1 MTCVIE
7 IDTGAI
13 RTNYEYLAKATSARV
28 AGVVKADAYGLG
40 VSSVV
45 STLLQAGCKEYFVA
59 TAREGKTLREEFRDI
74 VIYVLEGALVDTAEQ
89 LVSYDL
95 RLSLIHI

>member
-1 MTCVIE
+1 MVEEGSVMTCVIE

-45 STLLQAGCKEYFVA
+45 STP
-59 TAREGKTLREEFRDI
+59 
-74 VIYVLEGALVDTAEQ
+74 
-89 LVSYDL
+89 VSYTHL
-95 RLSLIHI
+95 RAHET